1 MTDGTTKGETLMVK
15 RLSFVT
21 TLIAL
26 FGMAMSALAQN
37 TVERPN
43 SAVASIAGDHC
54 DYTQGIVCKIERMP
68 LSATAKF

>member
-1 MTDGTTKGETLMVK
+1 MVK

-21 TLIAL
+21 ALIAL

-43 SAVASIAGDHC
+43 SAVASIAGDRC
-54 DYTQGIVCKIERMP
+54 DYAQGIVCKIERTP
-68 LSATAKF
+68 LTMTAKF